1 MALHGDE
8 VDEVAVSTR
17 WAVLALAIGGCAL
30 IVQAVLVPL
39 WAAPQFGLLVNQGD
53 LEIYRNGALQL
64 LHQKPLYAA
73 PVPPGGWFTYP
84 PFAAMCFVPLAL
96 LSFGTARIA
105 VFAITCFALWAT
117 IWRCWRVLGYRGDGR
132 LAVFCLGLAA
142 VAVDIEAVRGT
153 LWQGQVNLVLMAII
167 VWDLTGPA
175 SARFRGWSV
184 GIATGVKLTAIVF
197 VPYLIVTR
205 QWRAAA
211 MALTTTAATMLLAWL
226 VAPSDSREYWLRA
239 VRDTDR
245 IGPVTHPGNQSINGV
260 LANIWAPAT
269 VPTWVWL
276 LCVSI
281 AAAIGFAA
289 ASAAYRLREGLLGLV
304 VTGLIG
310 CAIPPLA
317 WGHHWVWFVPLLIV
331 LSHYTIRER
340 SRHRTILAATTAASA
355 LAASMWFT
363 AGIFAEIER
372 LDLTGAPSYVPAMNA
387 AVEQIPQWGR
397 AVVCGVPPTVYLTVV
412 IAVLVYRLRSR
423 RARNTVDAQPPI
435 PVSSHN

>member
-1 MALHGDE
+1 M
-8 VDEVAVSTR
+8 STR
-17 WAVLALAIGGCAL
+17 WVVLALAGGVCAL

-53 LEIYRNGALQL
+53 LEIYRSGALQL
-64 LHQKPLYAA
+64 LHGDPLYAA

-96 LSFGTARIA
+96 LSFDTARIA

-117 IWRCWRVLGYRGDGR
+117 IWRCWRVLGYRADGR

-167 VWDLTGPA
+167 VWDLTRPA

-184 GIATGVKLTAIVF
+184 GVATGVKLTAIVF
-197 VPYLIVTR
+197 VPYLLVTR

-211 MALTTTAATMLLAWL
+211 TALTATAATMLLAWL
-226 VAPSDSREYWLRA
+226 VAPSDSREYWSHA

-260 LANIWAPAT
+260 LANIWAPAA
-269 VPTWVWL
+269 VPTWIWL

-289 ASAAYRLREGLLGLV
+289 ARAAHRLRQELLGLV

-317 WGHHWVWFVPLLIV
+317 WGHHWVWFVPLLI
-331 LSHYTIRER
+331 LLAHCAIREP
-340 SRHRTILAATTAASA
+340 SRIRLVLAAATVTSAAA
-355 LAASMWFT
+355 VSMWFT
-363 AGIFAEIER
+363 TVVFAEIER

-387 AVEQIPQWGR
+387 AVERMPQWCR

>member
-1 MALHGDE
+1 MDE
-8 VDEVAVSTR
+8 IAVPAR
-17 WAVLALAIGGCAL
+17 WAVLALAGGVCAL

-53 LEIYRNGALQL
+53 LEIYRSGAWQL
-64 LHQKPLYAA
+64 LHRDPLYAA

-96 LSFGTARIA
+96 LSFDTARIA
-105 VFAITCFALWAT
+105 GFAITCFALLAT
-117 IWRCWRVLGYRGDGR
+117 VWRCWRVLGYRGDAR

-167 VWDLTGPA
+167 VWDLTRRR

-184 GIATGVKLTAIVF
+184 GVATGVKLTAIVF

-211 MALTTTAATMLLAWL
+211 TALTTTAATMLLAWL
-226 VAPSDSREYWLRA
+226 AAPSDSREYWLHA

-269 VPTWVWL
+269 VPTWTWL

-281 AAAIGFAA
+281 AAALGFAA
-289 ASAAYRLREGLLGLV
+289 AWAAHRLRQELLGLV

-317 WGHHWVWFVPLLIV
+317 WGHHWVWFVPLLIL
-331 LSHYTIRER
+331 LSHYAIRER
-340 SRHRTILAATTAASA
+340 SRIRTVLAAATATSA
-355 LAASMWFT
+355 AAASMWFT
-363 AGIFAEIER
+363 TVVFTEIER
-372 LDLTGAPSYVPAMNA
+372 LDLTGAPSYIPAMNA
-387 AVEQIPQWGR
+387 AVERMPQWCR
-397 AVVCGVPPTVYLTVV
+397 AVVCGVPPAIYLAVV
-412 IAVLVYRLRSR
+412 TAVLVSWLRSR
-423 RARNTVDAQPPI
+423 RASNIVGTQPPI